1 MVNDVKPTVKPTSP
15 SLKRNIGLFQ
25 LIMYG
30 IGNIVGAG
38 IYVLVGDA
46 ASMAGGMIW
55 FSFLVGA
62 IIASFTGL
70 TYAELSS
77 MYPRAASEYVYIGK
91 AYGNRLLSF
100 SIEWTMIITEIIA
113 MTAVSLGFAGYMSGL
128 TGLPV
133 LPVAASLLV
142 LLTIINGI
150 GTKSSFLLNT
160 ILSIVAICG
169 LVLVIAVGT
178 AKLPS
183 IQYFSA
189 PSGISGILGASILIF
204 FAYIGFD
211 NIANISEDTK
221 RPERALPLGLIISV
235 LVTTILYILVG
246 VCVVG
251 LVPLSQLGL
260 SNAPLALA
268 VSMVIGPSAYFII
281 SIIALLTTLN
291 TVLVLMIATTRE
303 IFGMSREG
311 ALPKFLGTID
321 RRTGSPFIAAVVVL
335 FASLIAL
342 SLGNLK
348 NIAEITSFGALIIF
362 ALVNISLLHLRKV
375 APNAPRPFKAPLN
388 VGWFSIPAF
397 LGLLSCL
404 IMLTQFT
411 PIIASIGILLPISG
425 AIAYMFMTIR
435 NPLVKDESIH
445 ERHER

>member
-100 SIEWTMIITEIIA
+100 SIERTMIITEIIA
-113 MTAVSLGFAGYMSGL
+113 MTAVSLGFAGYMSNL

-142 LLTIINGI
+142 FLTIINGI
-150 GTKSSFLLNT
+150 GTKGSFLLNT

-183 IQYFSA
+183 I
-189 PSGISGILGASILIF
+189 
-204 FAYIGFD
+204 
-211 NIANISEDTK
+211 
-221 RPERALPLGLIISV
+221 
-235 LVTTILYILVG
+235 
-246 VCVVG
+246 
-251 LVPLSQLGL
+251 
-260 SNAPLALA
+260 
-268 VSMVIGPSAYFII
+268 
-281 SIIALLTTLN
+281 
-291 TVLVLMIATTRE
+291 
-303 IFGMSREG
+303 
-311 ALPKFLGTID
+311 
-321 RRTGSPFIAAVVVL
+321 
-335 FASLIAL
+335 
-342 SLGNLK
+342 
-348 NIAEITSFGALIIF
+348 
-362 ALVNISLLHLRKV
+362 
-375 APNAPRPFKAPLN
+375 
-388 VGWFSIPAF
+388 
-397 LGLLSCL
+397 
-404 IMLTQFT
+404 
-411 PIIASIGILLPISG
+411 
-425 AIAYMFMTIR
+425 
-435 NPLVKDESIH
+435 
-445 ERHER
+445 